1 MVILFDSNSP
11 FLSYLAPP
19 RFIDVSSDK
28 SLREGHHL
36 QLICDASGRPTP
48 NITWVKGGSESDV
61 LHRGSTWDF
70 KNISRTEAGIYR
82 CTAYNGAGNAVSHT
96 LRVNVQC
103 EYMYMACF
111 HLYIIIYTFLKVLPC
126 IFFVVI
132 HIRKKFN

>member
-11 FLSYLAPP
+11 FLSCLAPP

-48 NITWVKGGSESDV
+48 NITWIKGGSESDV
-61 LHRGSTWDF
+61 LHRASTWDF

-82 CTAYNGAGNAVSHT
+82 CTAYNGVGNPLSHT

-103 EYMYMACF
+103 EYMYKS
-111 HLYIIIYTFLKVLPC
+111 HHV
-126 IFFVVI
+126 FF
-132 HIRKKFN
+132 FCCNTY

>member
-1 MVILFDSNSP
+1 M
-11 FLSYLAPP
+11 
-19 RFIDVSSDK
+19 FIDVSSDK

-36 QLICDASGRPTP
+36 QLICDASGRPTA
-48 NITWVKGGSESDV
+48 NITWVKGGGESDV
-61 LHRGSTWDF
+61 LHRGSTYDF

-82 CTAYNGAGNAVSHT
+82 CTAYNGAGNPVSHT

-126 IFFVVI
+126 IFFAVI